1 MQTVTNKKKI
11 IFFITLI
18 IAVILIAAFAIWK
31 VTSGPKL
38 QGVPRPAHSQKDP
51 IGEFKNSVT
60 GGDLEPAAENDLLKL
75 YFDNKTGGI
84 AVEDKGT
91 GEIFCSSPR
100 NAMEDAKATD
110 EMKNQLSSPILLTY
124 FNRKLKTVT
133 VFDSYKNAILLN
145 QVTWA
150 KLENGIR
157 VNMTLG
163 REETSRLI
171 PEQISAESFDIL
183 VQRIEENAGSLAA
196 KKVKAFYLFYTWD
209 TADDEQKAKYPGLE
223 STDIYSLKTSLND
236 RDKKTLE
243 EYFKE
248 AGYTYEEMGKEYAAL
263 EYESN
268 TESFP
273 CFKLSVDYILNKNSL
288 EVSLDAGK
296 IWYDKSQFYLS
307 SISMLPYFGAG
318 ETGKEGYIFLPDGS
332 GTLIGFN
339 NDGSKSTILT
349 RGKTYGYDA
358 AENQT
363 DRGSIKN
370 EFRYPVFGTKT
381 GERAIFGIIT
391 DGDAVSGINCE
402 LGNISHSYNT
412 SYADFLICRY
422 DQNAGY
428 NTFEQDPWIKY
439 DEHGYNGYISLKYYF
454 LTGENADYVGMAK
467 AYRNYL
473 LDQGTLTPVI
483 ADENLPFILETLG
496 TIEKPVRKFGIPTRD
511 HVAATTFNDSY
522 KMLEFFHEKG
532 VSNLLLRYQD
542 WYNGGYEQTAASAM
556 KVEKAIGG
564 RKELKRLGKNAASL
578 GARVVPDVNFLTHY
592 ENKRFD
598 GFSPARDGV
607 RTLFQKNGYYPVLI
621 TPAQFMAPFYWSV
634 NPRAVLSY
642 FTSFTSDY
650 DMEGISDISL
660 GSTGEVLN
668 SNYNDGD
675 YVSRQ
680 DSKNIVVEML
690 KRAAQKYDN
699 IIVDAGNAYTFGYAD
714 YILNLPATDSSYTI
728 AEQSVPFIQ
737 IALHGYVQYA
747 NTPLNLSSEL
757 DKDVLRGIETGSIP
771 YFFLTYDEGS
781 LIKEA
786 YIYEPYYSVDY
797 DTWRERAAKLYHEF
811 NGVLSGLQNI
821 PISDH
826 EKLAENVYLT
836 TYENGTGI
844 YVNYSNETA
853 EANGVTIAP
862 MSYAVKQIG
871 GQ

>member
-1 MQTVTNKKKI
+1 MQTVTRKKKI
-11 IFFITLI
+11 IFFTLI
-18 IAVILIAAFAIWK
+18 IAAILIGAFAIWK
-31 VTSGPKL
+31 GTSRPKL

-60 GGDLEPAAENDLLKL
+60 GGDLELAVENDLLKL

-91 GEIFCSSPR
+91 GEIFYSSPQ

-124 FNRKLKTVT
+124 FNRKSKTVT

-171 PEQISAESFDIL
+171 PEQISAKSFDAII
-183 VQRIEENAGSLAA
+183 QRIEENVSSLAA

-236 RDKKTLE
+236 RDKRTLE
-243 EYFKE
+243 EYFKD
-248 AGYTYEEMGKEYAAL
+248 AGYTYEEMEEEYAAL
-263 EYESN
+263 DYVSN

-273 CFKLSVDYILNKNSL
+273 CFKFSIDYILNEDSL
-288 EVSLDAGK
+288 EVALDAGK
-296 IWYDKSQFYLS
+296 IQYDRSQFYLS

-332 GTLIGFN
+332 GTLIDFN
-339 NDGSKSTILT
+339 NDGSKNTILT

-358 AENQT
+358 AETQT
-363 DRGSIKN
+363 DRGSTKN

-381 GERAIFGIIT
+381 GESAIFGIVT

-412 SYADFLICRY
+412 SYADFLISRN
-422 DQNAGY
+422 DQNVGY
-428 NTFEQDPWIKY
+428 NAFEQDPWIKY
-439 DEHGYNGYISLKYYF
+439 DEHGYDGYISLKYYF

-467 AYRNYL
+467 AYRDYL
-473 LDQGTLTPVI
+473 LDQGALTPVK
-483 ADENLPFILETLG
+483 ADGNLPFMLETLG
-496 TIEKPVRKFGIPTRD
+496 TVEKPVRKLGIPTRD
-511 HVAATTFNDSY
+511 SVPVTTFDDSY
-522 KMLEFFHEKG
+522 KMLKFFQEKG
-532 VSNLLLRYQD
+532 ISNLLLRYQG
-542 WYNGGYEQTAASAM
+542 WYNGGYEQWVASDM

-564 RKELKRLGKNAASL
+564 KKALKKLEKNA
-578 GARVVPDVNFLTHY
+578 GAIGAEVVPDVNFLTHY
-592 ENKRFD
+592 DNKKFD
-598 GFSPARDGV
+598 DFSPTRDGV

-621 TPAQFMAPFYWSV
+621 TPTQFMAPFYWSV
-634 NPRAVLSY
+634 NPRVILSY
-642 FTSFTSDY
+642 FTSFTKDY
-650 DMEGISDISL
+650 DKVGISNISL
-660 GSTGEVLN
+660 GSTGKVLN

-690 KRAAQKYDN
+690 KRADEKYDN

-728 AEQSVPFIQ
+728 SDQSVPFIQ

-747 NTPLNLSSEL
+747 NAPLNLSSEL
-757 DKDVLRGIETGSIP
+757 DKDILSSIETGSIP

-781 LIKEA
+781 LVKEA
-786 YIYEPYYSVDY
+786 YLYEPYYSVDY
-797 DTWRERAAKLYHEF
+797 DTWRERAVELYNEF
-811 NGVLSGLQNI
+811 NGVLSGLQNV

-844 YVNYSNETA
+844 YVNYSSESVD
-853 EANGVTIAP
+853 ANGVTIAP
-862 MSYAVKQIG
+862 MSYVVKQIG